1 MSEGEPAADS
11 LAAESVTPLLRGS
24 FGSPYSFEEQ
34 CASTQTL
41 LETGLPE
48 GAVAVCDEQVSGRG
62 RMGRA
67 WEAPPGTAILCSV
80 LLRPP
85 AERRAAELSLVGGVA
100 TALAV
105 EDALGL
111 SAQIK
116 WPNDVIVNRSKVAG
130 VLAER
135 REGVV
140 VLGIG
145 LNVNQSRDELPRDPQ
160 VAAGSLRTVDGV
172 RRPRA
177 PLFAALL
184 GHLEDAYA
192 RWIEGG
198 LAALYEDLGP
208 RDFLRNRVVF
218 VDGERG
224 LAIGIDRKGGLEVEI
239 AGERRV
245 VESGEV
251 RFER

>member
-1 MSEGEPAADS
+1 MSQGEPAADS
-11 LAAESVTPLLRGS
+11 LAAEAVTPLLRGS
-24 FGSPYSFEEQ
+24 FGSPYAFEKQ

-62 RMGRA
+62 RLGRA

-85 AERRAAELSLVGGVA
+85 AGRRAAELSLVGGVA

-130 VLAER
+130 ILAEQHD
-135 REGVV
+135 GAV

-145 LNVNQSRDELPRDPQ
+145 LNVNQSREQLPREPT
-160 VAAGSLRTVDGV
+160 VAAGSLRTVDGL
-172 RRPRA
+172 RRLRA
-177 PLFAALL
+177 PLLAELL
-184 GHLEDAYA
+184 GWLEDAYA
-192 RWIEGG
+192 RWNEGG
-198 LAALYEDLGP
+198 IDAIYEDIGP

-218 VDGERG
+218 VEGARG
-224 LAIGIDRKGGLEVEI
+224 IAIGIDRQGGLEVEI
-239 AGERRV
+239 DGARRV